1 MAQWLENLGFRA
13 QQHPASATAQGPGAG
28 LHSSQRTHARVQRRH
43 VLRTLTLHRLH
54 PRACAGD
61 LKTPFMG
68 NKVDGTAL
76 AKDLSMA
83 KLEEDYG
90 VSDEDQRKKIYG
102 SLKDVMKKDS
112 YTVPQP
118 AHAAPPARAG
128 TEATHRPFGCSAA
141 QGNTNYYS
149 QMLMWLLPFG
159 AIYLWLSLKYEKQIA
174 RYMKRYRKWQDQRNP
189 KPPPEPK
196 VKR

>member
-1 MAQWLENLGFRA
+1 MRSQRSNRP
-13 QQHPASATAQGPGAG
+13 QPNHSQGSESRSWA
-28 LHSSQRTHARVQRRH
+28 LRSSQLTH
-43 VLRTLTLHRLH
+43 VLGGGQPSACCPSALSA
-54 PRACAGD
+54 PVACAAD

-68 NKVDGTAL
+68 NKVDGASLKEITVDKL
-76 AKDLSMA
+76 A
-83 KLEEDYG
+83 EDYG
-90 VSDEDQRKKIYG
+90 VSDEDHRKKIYG

-149 QMLMWLLPFG
+149 QMLMWILPFG

-196 VKR
+196 VKRW